1 MNVKKKESVE
11 VKAGQYWT
19 HHKNYSPL
27 ILNDLTIN
35 KKYLVADVDS
45 YGVTIYANNNRLLF
59 FPHRSDNNRIPAF
72 CTLFTYFEENQS
84 KHGDLSNLHE
94 AHTHLITEQYDYINP
109 EHYKSGEKETWERM
123 VEIWGKE
130 KAIAHF
136 EMCAFKYLSR
146 LGKKPTEPIHRDLE
160 KAHWYLNKANELRQS

>member
-1 MNVKKKESVE
+1 VSI
-11 VKAGQYWT
+11 KASNEDET
-19 HHKNYSPL
+19 
-27 ILNDLTIN
+27 ILDDF
-35 KKYLVADVDS
+35 VW
-45 YGVTIYANNNRLLF
+45 
-59 FPHRSDNNRIPAF
+59 PIP
-72 CTLFTYFEENQS
+72 NG
-84 KHGDLSNLHE
+84 HGDISNLHE

-160 KAHWYLNKANELRQS
+160 KAHWYLNKANELRES